1 MPLPPASTLHSTPAA
16 KECQILGVCHRP
28 VYSPSQMEVPRG
40 GIYKD
45 VLHAVADPDIQIVGR
60 GSCHPGPEIRG
71 CLKKNFFGPP
81 GLSLV

>member
-45 VLHAVADPDIQIVGR
+45 VLHAVADPDIQIGGR
-60 GSCHPGPEIRG
+60 GS
-71 CLKKNFFGPP
+71 
-81 GLSLV
+81 

>member
-1 MPLPPASTLHSTPAA
+1 
-16 KECQILGVCHRP
+16 
-28 VYSPSQMEVPRG
+28 MEVPRG

-45 VLHAVADPDIQIVGR
+45 VLHAVADPDIQIGGR
-60 GSCHPGPEIRG
+60 GRFHPGPEIRG